1 MKPIEWGADVVC
13 HSLTKWTGGH
23 GTGIGGIIVDGGTFD
38 WGGGNHPLYDVS
50 DTSYGGLRWGHDLPE
65 SLVSLSWRQ
74 RVCLRLRL
82 RASFVVDGI
91 CAMVVIK
98 LTVMLIIAGHRCGPL
113 TLAIDAN
120 H

>member
-65 SLVSLSWRQ
+65 SLVSSLSTRQ

-98 LTVMLIIAGHRCGPL
+98 LT
-113 TLAIDAN
+113 DAN
-120 H
+120 YCWPSMRTINAGY